1 MKNSVKM
8 SKNCSKMHKI
18 LHKFT
23 KTLKNRANN
32 PHIASR
38 MSYIDGEFIVHLK
51 KTKPISNA
59 MGAFC

>member
-1 MKNSVKM
+1 
-8 SKNCSKMHKI
+8 MHKI

-38 MSYIDGEFIVHLK
+38 MSYIDGEFIVHLE
-51 KTKPISNA
+51 KTKPILLLPENLSGSGETGLA
-59 MGAFC
+59 AV